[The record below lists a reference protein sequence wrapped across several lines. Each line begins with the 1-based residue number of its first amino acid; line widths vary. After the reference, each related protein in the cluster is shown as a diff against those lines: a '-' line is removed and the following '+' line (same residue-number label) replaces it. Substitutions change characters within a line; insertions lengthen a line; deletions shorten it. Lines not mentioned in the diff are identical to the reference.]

1 MSELR
6 AELMRKGGRV
16 AVGRVPYC
24 GQNKK
29 IQHLEC
35 GLLVIKTPL
44 SARAIVISI
53 HYHPV
58 CPTGYSSCAR
68 PVGMALRPPHSW
80 NLKAFIKML
89 PVTSTSSHNISSGIA
104 AWCFWRGFH
113 CVYVLSKPSKI
124 RLGLLGNKHINLS
137 PAVPCISK
145 NSKLPKCMVYFKGIL
160 NSLKVKQHLINWTLM
175 ALQLSFFPCGL
186 TTQPLNY
193 MLIMARAGW
202 SFTDVQLS
210 CYWSHWLGGT

>member
-6 AELMRKGGRV
+6 AELTRKGGRV

-35 GLLVIKTPL
+35 GLLLIKTLL
-44 SARAIVISI
+44 SAWATVISI

-104 AWCFWRGFH
+104 A
-113 CVYVLSKPSKI
+113 
-124 RLGLLGNKHINLS
+124 
-137 PAVPCISK
+137 
-145 NSKLPKCMVYFKGIL
+145 
-160 NSLKVKQHLINWTLM
+160 
-175 ALQLSFFPCGL
+175 
-186 TTQPLNY
+186 
-193 MLIMARAGW
+193 
-202 SFTDVQLS
+202 
-210 CYWSHWLGGT
+210 

>member
-1 MSELR
+1 MSVLR
-6 AELMRKGGRV
+6 ANLTRKGDDV

-29 IQHLEC
+29 TEHLEC

-44 SARAIVISI
+44 SAWATVISI

-104 AWCFWRGFH
+104 ARCFCRCFH
-113 CVYVLSKPSKI
+113 CVYVLSKLSKI
-124 RLGLLGNKHINLS
+124 RSGLLGNKHINLS
-137 PAVPCISK
+137 PAMPCISK
-145 NSKLPKCMVYFKGIL
+145 F
-160 NSLKVKQHLINWTLM
+160 QTL
-175 ALQLSFFPCGL
+175 
-186 TTQPLNY
+186 
-193 MLIMARAGW
+193 
-202 SFTDVQLS
+202 
-210 CYWSHWLGGT
+210 